1 MRGTKFIEV
10 HHRDMIKGAEEQDPL
25 RRIATTE
32 DIANTVAFLCSD
44 DAAYISGEIVNVNG
58 AAYMRA

>member
-1 MRGTKFIEV
+1 
-10 HHRDMIKGAEEQDPL
+10 MIKGAEERDSM
-25 RRIATTE
+25 RRIATTK

-44 DAAYISGEIVNVNG
+44 DAAYISVEIVNVNG